1 MLLLGTGYVISV
13 AGRIF
18 LTNVFPGEESLLG
31 EPNTPAGP
39 MTFLRSFASQNT
51 LYALPEA
58 VFCGI
63 LMDWMYSSL
72 RSLMASLLEQ
82 KQIEK
87 YSIFRRLHLVIVCSL
102 IVLVLGIMGDVLFLQ
117 NLETHTT
124 WKGIWVF
131 DEAMPQ
137 SIYVIVVATI
147 MYLWAPNENFQQY
160 AFSQQIGYDDAEL
173 DEIIG
178 SNIELGEMTPREE
191 DGEVVDPVKDPAKY
205 LE

>member
-1 MLLLGTGYVISV
+1 
-13 AGRIF
+13 
-18 LTNVFPGEESLLG
+18 
-31 EPNTPAGP
+31 
-39 MTFLRSFASQNT
+39 MTFVRSFASQNT

-87 YSIFRRLHLVIVCSL
+87 YTIFRRLHLVIVSSL

-137 SIYVIVVATI
+137 GIYLFVVSTI
-147 MYLWAPNENFQQY
+147 MYLWMPNENFQQY
-160 AFSQQIGYDDAEL
+160 AFSQQIGYTDDAEL

-178 SNIELGEMTPREE
+178 SNIELGEMTPREPA
-191 DGEVVDPVKDPAKY
+191 DGEMVDPVKDPAKY